1 MPETPLQHS
10 TALAVRILLLTR
22 WRDHVL
28 FTVPA
33 TLLGVNLALHR
44 SAAGPDWRAAA
55 VLVGNLLAVAFA
67 FMVND
72 IEDAP
77 DDARDTERAARN
89 VIASGELSA
98 ASGWRA
104 TWGVALLAALSFAA
118 VNPRTL
124 ALGVLTLVLS
134 GLYSW
139 RRVRLK
145 ALPVVDVLSHMLM
158 LSALLLLAGYTA
170 YSPDIGAVWLV
181 TLGVSLISGYGQ
193 LYNQLRDYDDDRAA
207 ELRNTAS
214 VIGIGGTRWT
224 MHVCLIGAGISLS
237 LAVVDAMIPLWLVLL
252 LGALSP
258 LLLLL
263 RSSRD
268 MRGTAAV
275 DLSGSV
281 QTGTMILATV
291 VLLAWMVLLA
301 LGVVP

>member
-1 MPETPLQHS
+1 MPETPTPHS
-10 TALAVRILLLTR
+10 TALAVRILRLTR

-44 SAAGPDWRAAA
+44 SAAGVDWRAAA
-55 VLVGNLLAVAFA
+55 VLAGNLLAVAFA

-77 DDARDTERAARN
+77 DDARDAERAARN
-89 VIASGELSA
+89 VIASGALST
-98 ASGWRA
+98 ASGWWA
-104 TWGVALLAALSFAA
+104 AWSVALLATLSFAA

-124 ALGVLTLVLS
+124 ALGMLTLALS

-145 ALPVVDVLSHMLM
+145 ALPVVDVLSHVSM
-158 LSALLLLAGYTA
+158 LSALLFLAGYTA
-170 YSPDIGAVWLV
+170 YRADIRAVWLV

-207 ELRNTAS
+207 GLRNTAS
-214 VIGIGGTRWT
+214 VIGAGGTRWA
-224 MHVCLIGAGISLS
+224 MHACLIGAGISLS
-237 LAVVDAMIPLWLVLL
+237 LAVVDGVIPLWFVLL
-252 LGALSP
+252 LGSLSP

-263 RSSRD
+263 RSARD
-268 MRGTAAV
+268 MRGTAAI
-275 DLSGSV
+275 DLGGSV
-281 QTGTMILATV
+281 QTGAMIMATV
-291 VLLAWMVLLA
+291 ALLVWTALLA
-301 LGVVP
+301 LGIVS